1 MHRLIILPLLAA
13 LALVP
18 AMAAGAGGKSHK
30 VNTTLKGNTVDSHG
44 KTVTDAAVA
53 TDPNIKSGNGAA
65 VLHTT
70 LSSDGK
76 SATIKATV
84 FYKDGSLSATS
95 KITFDLS
102 APDTIPFA
110 GTGKVTG
117 GTGTYKGAAG
127 SFKVTGTQS
136 TAQTTSGRF
145 SAKITGTITY

>member
-65 VLHTT
+65 VGSTKFGIVGTT
-70 LSSDGK
+70 VGCILGLSVVLLQKQFGFFTLDSSVYIIPALPVELRWSD
-76 SATIKATV
+76 
-84 FYKDGSLSATS
+84 FLSVA
-95 KITFDLS
+95 L
-102 APDTIPFA
+102 
-110 GTGKVTG
+110 
-117 GTGTYKGAAG
+117 G
-127 SFKVTGTQS
+127 SFGLTAFCSLFPSRRAAKVEP
-136 TAQTTSGRF
+136 
-145 SAKITGTITY
+145 AKALRWE